1 MQVKKDNFD
10 MTHKE
15 IGEVLGVSR
24 GMVGHIERE
33 AMEKVRKILAE
44 RGLDLDDLLVEE

>member
-33 AMEKVRKILAE
+33 AVEKVRKILAK
-44 RGLDLDDLLVEE
+44 RGLELDDLLEKD